1 MIVNEKVNVKKI
13 ETKIINSRKIN
24 IKATLEVEAKVYSND
39 NMQIVCG
46 VNNSEDIQMLNS
58 QKMVNSLIGE
68 GNTRVYAKDTISIDS
83 SDELAEIMGVD
94 VKILDKDI
102 KLSYNKVLAKADAEI
117 SVMYLTEDNRIKN
130 MSGKIPIMGFV
141 DIENISDNNECDVDY
156 KIKNIIIKPN
166 NGDEHS
172 IYVEIEIEIICFAYE
187 AKNRNLIEDLYSR

>member
-1 MIVNEKVNVKKI
+1 MSQMIVNEKVNVKKI

-83 SDELAEIMGVD
+83 SDEL
-94 VKILDKDI
+94 
-102 KLSYNKVLAKADAEI
+102 
-117 SVMYLTEDNRIKN
+117 
-130 MSGKIPIMGFV
+130 
-141 DIENISDNNECDVDY
+141 
-156 KIKNIIIKPN
+156 
-166 NGDEHS
+166 
-172 IYVEIEIEIICFAYE
+172 
-187 AKNRNLIEDLYSR
+187 